1 MINMSD
7 FRIGTLKVS
16 GQLNMGG
23 LLKALESVDQALPV
37 RIDGYPDR
45 IPYAD
50 DVGSYRGYYE
60 DLAIPYASD
69 AKPVTVATF
78 AAALRASIGETFDGY
93 KGGDYVCSARTA
105 VWLANYGRTMGAA
118 VTGVVERDGD
128 AVLTWATDEDDTSE
142 WDEAKKGGSQ

>member
-45 IPYAD
+45 TPLPVVD
-50 DVGSYRGYYE
+50 SYRGYYE
-60 DLAIPYASD
+60 DIAIPYDSGE
-69 AKPVTVATF
+69 PVTVATF
-78 AAALRASIGETFDGY
+78 AAALRATIGETFHGY
-93 KGGDYVCSARTA
+93 KGGDYVCDKRTA